1 MLGVCAWLVLPAV
14 PARAGVLLSTL
25 LHPGATI
32 SSGGLT
38 FSHFAYS
45 KTGSMPSPSTV
56 TVNPILLSGNY
67 GLQFVGAFTTPKGST
82 ADALI
87 TYKVT
92 VTSGAPVS
100 SALLTGNPKVTGGTG
115 DMFVVDSFTP
125 TNPASMFIYSISPG
139 PTVDSASVN
148 FGKGL
153 TSFSAQKDIEA
164 ISRTGVASVGFLDQT
179 YHTIPEPH
187 SAILAGLGM
196 AGLAGFVWRR
206 KLA

>member
-1 MLGVCAWLVLPAV
+1 MRSKKLTWPIMLGVCAWLVLPAV

-45 KTGSMPSPSTV
+45 KTGSMPSPLTV

-115 DMFVVDSFTP
+115 DMFVVRTVSLRLIRLACLSTVSALVP
-125 TNPASMFIYSISPG
+125 RSIRPASISAR
-139 PTVDSASVN
+139 ASRALAL
-148 FGKGL
+148 K
-153 TSFSAQKDIEA
+153 
-164 ISRTGVASVGFLDQT
+164 RT
-179 YHTIPEPH
+179 
-187 SAILAGLGM
+187 
-196 AGLAGFVWRR
+196 
-206 KLA
+206 